1 MIASFVLC
9 LSQTF
14 LADDINI
21 IPIDSLL
28 WWSQD
33 ASQQPLDAEFLNVYQ
48 GAHGVVMLF
57 DVTKQWYVYTPWPS
71 SQPDLTHGLHYT
83 LCYNLSLNDRTWQYV
98 EREVPKV
105 PLHIPILVLVS
116 KSKH

>member
-1 MIASFVLC
+1 MLGVVVIASFVLC
-9 LSQTF
+9 LAQTL

-21 IPIDSLL
+21 IPTDSLL

-57 DVTKQWYVYTPWPS
+57 DVTKQWYVYAHHGHLAS
-71 SQPDLTHGLHYT
+71 LTLLVAYIIH
-83 LCYNLSLNDRTWQYV
+83 
-98 EREVPKV
+98 
-105 PLHIPILVLVS
+105 LVL
-116 KSKH
+116 